1 MKKDLQEIFALTGAA
16 RARRRKSSAA
26 RKLSPIQTMRDSERD
41 RINEELL
48 GRGFDGNG
56 RFEKPGYAH
65 AVAGDVLEKYGYELA
80 DHLSGWDASKEQNTL
95 NLAVSRKTDDPFSPV
110 PIENTSLFFQYAKMP
125 GGKYE
130 VVSYL
135 G

>member
-1 MKKDLQEIFALTGAA
+1 VKKDLREIFSLTSAS
-16 RARRRKSSAA
+16 RARRTKSLAS
-26 RKLSPIQTMRDSERD
+26 RKLGSAQMMRDAD
-41 RINEELL
+41 REKINEELVR
-48 GRGFDGNG
+48 RGLDGNG

-65 AVAGDVLEKYGYELA
+65 AVAGEVLERHGYELT
-80 DHLSGWDASKEQNTL
+80 DHLSGWHTSREQNTL
-95 NLAVSRKTDDPFSPV
+95 NLSVSRKTSDPFSPV
-110 PIENTSLFFQYAKMP
+110 TVENTALFFQYAKMP